1 MKTGSS
7 FAPVIAKWD
16 NGMKKVENREKNAV
30 VIEKKLDQDLSDLI
44 EYTKWMST
52 ENSKMKSRVRKA
64 EKVISDLRSSGEDSV
79 DQLMETLYL
88 LKIQV
93 EEREAEA
100 ENMRNI
106 IKEKEDTIIFKEGE
120 KSMLKQQIEVNNAD
134 RENEI
139 QRLRTELAGQKELM
153 EGQQKLMNELQI
165 LCEFTQKDIIKA
177 NKDLN
182 RKKIQKKQIKLA
194 YQEDD

>member
-1 MKTGSS
+1 M
-7 FAPVIAKWD
+7 
-16 NGMKKVENREKNAV
+16 ENREKNAA

-44 EYTKWMST
+44 EYTKWMSG

-100 ENMRNI
+100 EGMRTVI
-106 IKEKEDTIIFKEGE
+106 REKEDAIMLKEGE
-120 KSMLKQQIEVNNAD
+120 KGMLK
-134 RENEI
+134 
-139 QRLRTELAGQKELM
+139 
-153 EGQQKLMNELQI
+153 
-165 LCEFTQKDIIKA
+165 
-177 NKDLN
+177 
-182 RKKIQKKQIKLA
+182 
-194 YQEDD
+194 